1 MSLYLF
7 APHVLSHNP
16 FPIFLLNTYMVGCAI
31 SAAALCGIHSQ
42 RKSFRSPILWG
53 AGAKSGWVQKAILT
67 SPIWFQDRRRQSLA
81 LYSVW
86 NGEAGLLHI
95 KTSWRTSPGLQY
107 VSNLLR
113 RILHAA
119 QVTNIASD
127 LVKIATKERPLV
139 LLDDQK
145 PGVCNLLCI

>member
-1 MSLYLF
+1 
-7 APHVLSHNP
+7 
-16 FPIFLLNTYMVGCAI
+16 MV
-31 SAAALCGIHSQ
+31 
-42 RKSFRSPILWG
+42 
-53 AGAKSGWVQKAILT
+53 
-67 SPIWFQDRRRQSLA
+67 QDQRRQSLA
-81 LYSVW
+81 LYFVW

-127 LVKIATKERPLV
+127 LVKIATQERLLV